1 MDFYQESKGGVTLS
15 GGEVLVQPD
24 FAAALLKKCKE
35 NGIHTALET
44 TAFST
49 PLVFSKVLANTD
61 LLLLDIKHYNDR
73 EHIKY
78 TGVSNQS
85 ILENLDF
92 AVTMKF
98 RLSPGYLSFHLST
111 IPSRMQRNLSSC

>member
-1 MDFYQESKGGVTLS
+1 MRSWKRCLKTWISIRNPKGGVTLS

-49 PLVFSKVLANTD
+49 PLVFPKVLANTD

-78 TGVSNQS
+78 TGV
-85 ILENLDF
+85 LEPAN
-92 AVTMKF
+92 
-98 RLSPGYLSFHLST
+98 P
-111 IPSRMQRNLSSC
+111 